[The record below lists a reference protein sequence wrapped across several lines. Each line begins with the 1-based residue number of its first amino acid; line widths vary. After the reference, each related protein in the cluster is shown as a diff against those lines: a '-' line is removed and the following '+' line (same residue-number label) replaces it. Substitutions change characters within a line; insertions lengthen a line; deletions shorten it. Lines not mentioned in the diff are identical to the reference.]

1 MIEVEIHQAFEGIDL
16 DQGAIETLIETICHG
31 YQVADAMVSVAVIDD
46 VETCRLNAQYLNH
59 EGSTDCFSFDLTDET
74 DTRRHFEVIVNGE
87 KALEQARLRGHSDQA
102 ELALYV
108 THGMLHNLGHDDLV
122 ENQANKMHAEE
133 DRILDSLGYGII
145 YHHDL
150 KRDLT

>member
-1 MIEVEIHQAFEGIDL
+1 MIDVEIHQSYEGITL
-16 DQGAIETLIETICHG
+16 DRAAIETLVQTVCHA
-31 YQVADAMVSVAVIDD
+31 YDVTDALVSVAVIDD
-46 VETCRLNAQYLNH
+46 AQTCELNTQYLNH

-87 KALEQARLRGHSDQA
+87 KAIEQARLRGHSDQA

-122 ENQANKMHAEE
+122 EEAAERMHAEE
-133 DRILDSLGYGII
+133 DRILNELGYGAI
-145 YHHDL
+145 YHTDSN
-150 KRDLT
+150 

>member
-1 MIEVEIHQAFEGIDL
+1 MIDVEIHKSFEGIDV
-16 DQGAIETLIETICHG
+16 DQGGIQTLIRTLCQE

-46 VETCRLNAQYLNH
+46 AETCRLNAHYLNH

-74 DTRRHFEVIVNGE
+74 DTRSHFEVIVNGE
-87 KALEQARLRGHSDQA
+87 KAIEQARLRGHSDQA

-122 ENQANKMHAEE
+122 EAQAKKMHAEE
-133 DRILDSLGYGII
+133 DRILDGLGYGAIF
-145 YHHDL
+145 HTQLKQDL
-150 KRDLT
+150 A